1 MTLSELRKRF
11 PSASFMF
18 LNVEK
23 CPRLYEKVKAY
34 KYKKYHYSN
43 FGDPFDKEVLYI
55 TM

>member
-18 LNVEK
+18 
-23 CPRLYEKVKAY
+23 VKAY
-34 KYKKYHYSN
+34 KYKKYHHSN
-43 FGDPFDKEVLYI
+43 FGDPFDEEVLYI